1 MRILFSHNN
10 FPAQFRRLAPAL
22 AAEGHDIVFLA
33 QNREWHAHQFAG
45 VRLKQY
51 TPHRQGAG
59 EALHPYLRRFEAC
72 VLQGQ
77 AVYRS
82 CEQLKQEGW
91 EPDWIIN
98 HVGFGNGLYL
108 SDAFPRS
115 RRIGL
120 FEWYY
125 NSQGADVDFL
135 HRGPLEPDRALRL
148 RTWNAQTLLEIA
160 DCDYGVV
167 PTQWQLD
174 QFPHHLRSRLCVI
187 HEGIDV
193 ETLASLKSSSR
204 ARPSCLP
211 SDTEIEVLTY
221 VSRGFEEYRGF
232 PQAMEAI
239 ALLQAERPQLHA
251 VIVGS
256 DVVAYGGTRSDG
268 RSWGEW
274 AKEEVA
280 LDPERTH
287 WLGALQTEDYHDV
300 LAISDVHL
308 YLTVPFVLSWSLLEA
323 MAASCAIVSSATP
336 PVEEVLEHKSS
347 ALLVDFFSPQA
358 QAEAVNRL
366 LDDPELRFSLAAEA
380 QKRASAYQ
388 CANGLKAWMRLLSGY
403 SDQTAP

>member
-10 FPAQFRRLAPAL
+10 YPAQFRRLAPAL
-22 AAEGHDIVFLA
+22 VDEGHDVVFMA
-33 QNREWHAHQFAG
+33 QNREWHAPPPDG
-45 VRLKQY
+45 VKLKLY
-51 TPHRQGAG
+51 TTHRHGGG
-59 EALHPYLRRFEAC
+59 EALHPYLRRFESC

-77 AVYRS
+77 AVYRA

-91 EPDWIIN
+91 EPDTVVN

-108 SDAFPRS
+108 SDAFPKA

-125 NSQGADVDFL
+125 NSCGADVDFL
-135 HRGPLEPDRALRL
+135 RRGPLEPDRALRL

-167 PTQWQLD
+167 PTEWQLD
-174 QFPHHLRSRLCVI
+174 QFPSHLRSRLCLI

-193 ETLASLKSSSR
+193 ETIGSLKTSPR
-204 ARPSCLP
+204 KKPSCLP
-211 SDTEIEVLTY
+211 SDSEVEVLTY

-239 ALLQAERPQLHA
+239 ALLQARRPKLH
-251 VIVGS
+251 VLIVGS
-256 DVVAYGGTRSDG
+256 DVVAYGGSRSDG
-268 RSWGEW
+268 RSWGDW
-274 AKEEVA
+274 AKQDIA
-280 LDPERTH
+280 LDPHRTH
-287 WLGALQTEDYHDV
+287 WLGALQTKDYHDV

-323 MAASCAIVSSATP
+323 MAAGCALVCSDTA
-336 PVEEVLEHKSS
+336 PVKEVLENNVS

-358 QAEAVNRL
+358 QADAIARL
-366 LDDPELRFSLAAEA
+366 LDDPELSLSLAADA
-380 QKRASAYQ
+380 KDRASAYQ
-388 CANGLKAWMRLLSGY
+388 WTDAVSLHI
-403 SDQTAP
+403 